1 MSLSCRFG
9 DEDVSSE
16 TVSCRLDSATNT
28 AYCRQAVGSRRLP
41 LRDFKME
48 VTLVNEDEEGD
59 ETSSL
64 ITRQEQGIER
74 ERTVAKQPKCINPR
88 HKILRTMIAAIAGEF
103 IGTCLLTLVICT
115 SVAVS
120 VVAGQSLVQCCV
132 ILLSHCCRCSCR
144 IMASS
149 CGDWSRCCY

>member
-9 DEDVSSE
+9 DEDVSSAE
-16 TVSCRLDSATNT
+16 TVPCRLDPATNT
-28 AYCRQAVGSRRLP
+28 AYCRQAGGSRQLP

-48 VTLVNEDEEGD
+48 LTLVNEDEEDARED

-64 ITRQEQGIER
+64 IARQEQSSGEHNLA
-74 ERTVAKQPKCINPR
+74 EQHQCINLR
-88 HKILRTMIAAIAGEF
+88 HKVLRTMLAAMAGEF

-120 VVAGQSLVQCCV
+120 VVAGQLATYVLFDFTV
-132 ILLSHCCRCSCR
+132 FLF
-144 IMASS
+144 
-149 CGDWSRCCY
+149 

>member
-1 MSLSCRFG
+1 MSGSTYQLFGHVTHLTADLVTPSSMSLSCRFG
-9 DEDVSSE
+9 DEDASAAE
-16 TVSCRLDSATNT
+16 TVPCRLDSGTNT

-48 VTLVNEDEEGD
+48 VTLVNEDEDGD

-64 ITRQEQGIER
+64 ITRQEQGSGEH
-74 ERTVAKQPKCINPR
+74 TVAEQPRCINLR
-88 HKILRTMIAAIAGEF
+88 HKVLRTMLAAMAGEF

-120 VVAGQSLVQCCV
+120 VVAGQ
-132 ILLSHCCRCSCR
+132 LLQ
-144 IMASS
+144 IAS
-149 CGDWSRCCY
+149 